1 MKKILTLVMVLALV
15 LSMGAFTAVAED
27 AENINYVS
35 NPMMIPNGPVPVP
48 ANSTVYYS
56 FSSQFFNGW
65 VVSVMGASQVTLD
78 GAECQPNMFGA
89 HEVTLKATSMDDI
102 VVGIVNNNAED
113 INVMVS
119 VSQPLGSS
127 IDMPVDLYDGE
138 NVVTVDGSNGPYYTR
153 YMPSGNHGDL
163 YIDIVGDS
171 AEYEVGVIV
180 GFDGTETT
188 YTPDEDGAIAIDI
201 PNVEQGVDVF
211 VVFYTMAVEATV
223 NVELELPPAGSE
235 LNPIWVNTPVDL
247 TNILMMAPGEKV
259 YMTLNTMT
267 FDGVTVQIV
276 AGEGVYAMLDDT
288 RYDANDEGVIEI
300 PVEVGEDVWS
310 MKLVIVNESEE
321 ETVAI
326 TMAIPEIQDGD
337 VAVELPEESMGYYAY
352 YVAQADGTLTLTI
365 KDATEGVEYDAL
377 MMNTTTE
384 ETVMLSESESTDT
397 LSLEVSAGDIVIV
410 AAAAMPDEETWAT
423 PALNATLTVAG
434 PVAAPE
440 SSEEESSEPESSE
453 EESSEPE
460 SSEEEDSAPATGDT
474 ENPDTGVASGVTVA
488 MALLAVSGAFV
499 ALESKKRG

>member
-78 GAECQPNMFGA
+78 DAECQPNMFGA
-89 HEVTLKATSMDDI
+89 YEVTLKATSLNDI

-119 VSQPLGSS
+119 VSQPLGTS

-138 NVVTVDGSNGPYYTR
+138 NVVIVDGSIVPYYTR
-153 YMPSGNHGDL
+153 YTPSANGELH
-163 YIDIVGDS
+163 IDIMGDS
-171 AEYEVGVIV
+171 ADYEVGVIV

-188 YTPDEDGAIAIDI
+188 YTPDEEGMIAVDLTAESYI
-201 PNVEQGVDVF
+201 DVF
-211 VVFYTMAVEATV
+211 VVFYAMTVEATV

-235 LNPIWVNTPVDL
+235 QNPMWVDTPVDL

-259 YMTLNTMT
+259 YMNLSPMN
-267 FDGVTVQIV
+267 FDGATVQIV
-276 AGEGVYAMLDDT
+276 TTEGVYATLNDV

-300 PVEVGEDVWS
+300 PVEVGEDVWF
-310 MKLVIVNESEE
+310 LNLILTNDTEE